1 MQRWKNTTIDKL
13 SIKKFLN
20 NAGTYIVL
28 ILAVGGLTFFGIF
41 PPQGDQGSLSGTAAE
56 VGELRIS
63 SNDFRSAYQNTYQTY
78 QNQYG
83 QDFDPGRLNL
93 SEVVL
98 NQLVDRAA
106 LFLAARALGVQ
117 ASEDDVIDYLTSI
130 DAFRDKDGNFSERY
144 YASFLRSNRYSEEV
158 FMSNM
163 LRDLTLSQL
172 RRFVSNFVF
181 VSRGEAELDYRL
193 SNSHLDVEFIKIIST
208 KLKIS
213 VKAADVDAYLQSEA
227 SQQAIK
233 TYYDEHLSEFKQEAQ
248 VHAQH
253 ILISYKE
260 ARNASGAA
268 QKRSKAEAQTLAAK
282 VHKLALTGNF
292 GALAQKYSDEPLAK
306 ERKGDLGFFAR
317 EDMAAP
323 FSEAAF
329 ALAKG
334 KISAVTET
342 DFGFHVIKVL
352 DKKAAVEKSLE
363 QAQQGIAEQLLKK
376 ERGPEFAAQLAEG
389 WLQKLNSATDISTE
403 LQKQGL
409 KVETTGKFSLSAG
422 YVPKLGADAELRDL
436 VYDLPSERY
445 VLHKQK
451 DNFYL
456 LKLKAKTL
464 ADAKQFKDERSD
476 NEYLRFYR
484 GNTLYTWLEK
494 QARKDLE
501 ARNEISMNNAYL
513 HFDRQRAAANAA
525 AQADES

>member
-1 MQRWKNTTIDKL
+1 MQRWKNTTIDRL

-28 ILAVGGLTFFGIF
+28 ALAVGGLTFFGIF

-56 VGELRIS
+56 VGDLRIS
-63 SNDFRSAYQNTYQTY
+63 NNDFRAAYQNTYQSY

-83 QDFDPGRLNL
+83 QDFDPARLNL

-106 LFLAARALGVQ
+106 LFIAARALGVQ

-158 FMSNM
+158 FMANM
-163 LRDLTLSQL
+163 VRDLTLSQL

-181 VSRGEAELDYRL
+181 VSRGEAELDHRL
-193 SNSHLDVEFIKIIST
+193 ANSHLDVEFIKIAAA

-213 VKAADVDAYLQSEA
+213 VSVAEVDAYLESEVGKQA
-227 SQQAIK
+227 SK
-233 TYYDEHLSEFKQEAQ
+233 TYYDEHVSEFKQAEQ

-253 ILISYKE
+253 ILIAYQE

-268 QKRSKAEAQTLAAK
+268 KKRSKAEAQALAAK
-282 VHKLALTGNF
+282 VRKQALTGDF

-323 FSEAAF
+323 FSAAAF

-334 KISAVTET
+334 KISEVTET

-352 DKKAAVEKSLE
+352 GKKAAVEKNYDT
-363 QAQQGIAEQLLKK
+363 AQREIAEKLLKK
-376 ERGPEFAAQLAEG
+376 ERGPEFAAQMAQE
-389 WLQKLNSATDISTE
+389 WLQKLNSAIDLSKE
-403 LQKQGL
+403 LQAQGL

-422 YVPKLGADAELRDL
+422 YVPKLGADAELRDI
-436 VYDLPSERY
+436 VYELPTERY
-445 VLHKQK
+445 VLHKQR
-451 DNFYL
+451 DDYYL

-464 ADAKQFKDERSD
+464 NDAKKFEDKRSD

-494 QARKDLE
+494 HARQDLE

-525 AQADES
+525 SQADES

>member
-1 MQRWKNTTIDKL
+1 MQRWKNTTIDRL

-28 ILAVGGLTFFGIF
+28 ALAVGGLTFLGIF

-56 VGELRIS
+56 VGDLRIG
-63 SNDFRSAYQNTYQTY
+63 SNDFRSAYQNTYQSY

-83 QDFDPGRLNL
+83 QDFDPARLNL

-117 ASEDDVIDYLTSI
+117 ASEDDVIDYLTGI
-130 DAFRDKDGNFSERY
+130 DAFRDKDGNFSDRY

-158 FMSNM
+158 FMASM
-163 LRDLTLSQL
+163 VRDLTLSQL

-193 SNSHLDVEFIKIIST
+193 ANSHLDVEFIEIAAA
-208 KLKIS
+208 KLKITVS
-213 VKAADVDAYLQSEA
+213 DAEVAAYLETEA
-227 SQQAIK
+227 GQQTTK
-233 TYYDEHLSEFKQEAQ
+233 TYYDEHVSEFKRAEQ

-253 ILISYKE
+253 ILIAHQD
-260 ARNASGAA
+260 ARNASGDA
-268 QKRSKAEAQTLAAK
+268 QKRSKAEAQALAVK
-282 VHKLALTGNF
+282 VHKQVLVGDF
-292 GALAQKYSDEPLAK
+292 GVLVQKYSDEPLAK

-317 EDMAAP
+317 EDMAVP
-323 FSEAAF
+323 FSKAAF

-342 DFGFHVIKVL
+342 DFGFHIIKVL
-352 DKKAAVEKSLE
+352 DKKTAVEKDFNIVQRE
-363 QAQQGIAEQLLKK
+363 IAKKLLKK
-376 ERGPEFAAQLAEG
+376 ERGPEFAAQLAQG
-389 WLQKLNSATDISTE
+389 WLQKLNSATDISEE
-403 LQKQGL
+403 LAAQEL
-409 KVETTGKFSLSAG
+409 KLATTGKFSLSAG
-422 YVPKLGADAELRDL
+422 YVPKLGSDAELRDL
-436 VYDLPSERY
+436 VYGLSSERY
-445 VLHKQK
+445 VLHEQRG
-451 DNFYL
+451 DFYL
-456 LKLKAKTL
+456 LKLKTKTV
-464 ADAKQFKDERSD
+464 ADAKNFKDERSG

-494 QARKDLE
+494 DARQDLE
-501 ARNEISMNNAYL
+501 ARNEISMNKAFL
-513 HFDRQRAAANAA
+513 HFDRRRAAANAT